1 MPPFLQGFLLQASL
15 ILVIGPQNAFVLRQ
29 GLARRHVLLVCAA
42 ASAVDV
48 ALVFLGAAGFGTL
61 VASNPWLLEAAAWG
75 GAAFLAVYG
84 TMAARR
90 ALSPR
95 ALEAGAGAP
104 ETRAAALAGIAAVSL
119 LNPHV
124 YLDTVVLVGGLAG
137 QQPDAAARAL
147 FAAGA
152 GAMSAVWFF
161 ATGLGASA
169 LAPVLAR
176 PAAWRVIDALIAL
189 TMWSGALALAVPR
202 IAPVLA
208 VY

>member
-1 MPPFLQGFLLQASL
+1 MLPFLQGFLLQASL

-29 GLARRHVLLVCAA
+29 GLARRHVVAVCAV
-42 ASAVDV
+42 ASACDV
-48 ALVFLGAAGFGTL
+48 ALVALGAAGFGTL

-90 ALSPR
+90 ALAPA
-95 ALEAGAGAP
+95 ALQAGAGAP
-104 ETRAAALAGIAAVSL
+104 ETRAAAVAGLLAVSL

-137 QQPDAAARAL
+137 QQPDAASRAL

-152 GAMSAVWFF
+152 GSLSVVWFF
-161 ATGLGASA
+161 ATGLGAA
-169 LAPVLAR
+169 RLAPLLAR
-176 PAAWRVIDALIAL
+176 PAAWRAIDALIAL
-189 TMWSGALALAVPR
+189 TMWTGALALALPR
-202 IAPVLA
+202 LA
-208 VY
+208 